1 MRESLRD
8 IDRLQHI
15 RERIDNVMSFLE
27 GKTFE
32 DMKSNVMCYHAVVH
46 NIMIIGEAANLL
58 TKDFRDRH
66 SEVPWRDIID
76 MRNVLVHG
84 FILPVPFSFGRR
96 ISMTCQSYCNR
107 CHHRKEGTSCP
118 KQTRCPLPYPLGH
131 QSDEDAVSC
140 F

>member
-27 GKTFE
+27 GKNFE

-84 FILPVPFSFGRR
+84 YYTTSPIFIWETYTNDLPILLQQVTQYINEIESE
-96 ISMTCQSYCNR
+96 Q
-107 CHHRKEGTSCP
+107 
-118 KQTRCPLPYPLGH
+118 
-131 QSDEDAVSC
+131 
-140 F
+140 

>member
-27 GKTFE
+27 GKNFE

-84 FILPVPFSFGRR
+84 YYTTSPIFIWETYTNDLPILLQQVTQFINEIESE
-96 ISMTCQSYCNR
+96 Q
-107 CHHRKEGTSCP
+107 
-118 KQTRCPLPYPLGH
+118 
-131 QSDEDAVSC
+131 
-140 F
+140 